1 MFDPLFERAVNRLGG
16 LLQTVTAHIVKPT
29 MIAASDAFVFDAA
42 ELQRSTPVRTMKRY
56 QPEAGR
62 AITKQDEVF
71 CQQSNLYRRTFRFH
85 LPAYRA
91 RLVSEIRFLLSIALT
106 DSPRMNS
113 ME

>member
-1 MFDPLFERAVNRLGG
+1 
-16 LLQTVTAHIVKPT
+16 

-85 LPAYRA
+85 LVAECHRPPVTPQHLAG
-91 RLVSEIRFLLSIALT
+91 RLIWTHAGQQLVFFFGQHCITS
-106 DSPRMNS
+106 
-113 ME
+113 